1 MARPSLCRR
10 FHALPFVGVVLAV
23 LWLAAMTCRAQ
34 EGGAPGAGV
43 LVKQDLPYKT
53 GSGLSAYEQERCK
66 LDLYLPQGGQ
76 KNFPTLVWFHGGGLT
91 AGQKDNKETVPIA
104 QVYARAG
111 IAVASV
117 NYRLSPQAKHPAY
130 VEDAAAAAAWVK
142 AHIAEHG
149 GDPSRVFIGGHSAG
163 GYLTLM
169 VGLDPRYLAAHGLK
183 FRDFAGL
190 VPVAGQTLTHYTI
203 RVERGLPKSRI
214 IADEAS
220 PLNHA
225 RKDAPPMLILYA
237 EKDMALRAEENLL
250 LAAAL
255 RAAGHK
261 HVAIHC
267 IPGRNHG
274 TVAHDMV
281 KPGDPAFERVK
292 AFVFGR

>member
-1 MARPSLCRR
+1 M
-10 FHALPFVGVVLAV
+10 
-23 LWLAAMTCRAQ
+23 LWLGVATLGAQ
-34 EGGAPGAGV
+34 EVSAPGTGI
-43 LVKQDLPYKT
+43 LVKPDLAYKT
-53 GSGLSAYEQERCK
+53 GFSISAYEQERCK
-66 LDLYLPQGGQ
+66 LDLYLPEGGQ

-117 NYRLSPQAKHPAY
+117 NYRLSPQATYPAY
-130 VEDAAAAAAWVK
+130 IEDGAAAAAWIK
-142 AHIAEHG
+142 KHIADYG
-149 GDPSRVFIGGHSAG
+149 GDASRVFIGGHSAG
-163 GYLTLM
+163 GYLALM
-169 VGLDPRYLAAHGLK
+169 VGLDPTYLAAHGLK

-203 RVERGLPKSRI
+203 RVERGLPKSTI
-214 IADEAS
+214 IADEGA
-220 PLNHA
+220 PLHHA

-237 EKDMALRAEENLL
+237 EKDMAMRAEENLL

-261 HVAIHC
+261 RVQIHC
-267 IPGRNHG
+267 IKGRNHG

-292 AFVFGR
+292 AFVLGR